1 MSKFSKVLKAGAVAA
16 LVVAVAGGSVFAASS
31 LSGCVGSGNR
41 YPNLSASDQTS
52 SGWVKCSP
60 VQVKDS
66 SGKYTTETYWGKT
79 SADCA
84 QLGTLAADPES
95 CKGNDLNGIVKLI
108 INAVIFIIGIIAVIM
123 IILGG
128 VTYAT
133 SQGDPNKVKK
143 GKDTILYG
151 IIGLVVA
158 LLAFAIVN
166 FVLTSLQ

>member
-16 LVVAVAGGSVFAASS
+16 LVVAVAGGSVFAKG
-31 LSGCVGSGNR
+31 LDDCTGESGKYSG
-41 YPNLSASDQTS
+41 LKKTS
-52 SGWVKCSP
+52 TATGEYVVKCSR
-60 VQVKDS
+60 VIDS
-66 SGKYTTETYWGKT
+66 ADGNTSKQFYGK
-79 SADCA
+79 SSSDCA
-84 QLGTLAADPES
+84 QLGTLASNPET
-95 CKGNDLNGIVKLI
+95 CNGNDLNSIVKLI

-133 SQGDPNKVKK
+133 SQGDSGKVKK

-166 FVLTSLQ
+166 FVLSALQG